1 MGQYRIQRLNDQLRD
16 EISQLIMRGEVK
28 DPRVNTFLSVN
39 RVEVTNDLSYAKAY
53 VSTFLTD
60 NQLRVGVD
68 GLNAAAGFIQREI
81 AKKLR
86 IRQFPKLQFVVD
98 SGMKKG
104 FEMVQKLNELTEELD
119 RNTLKDFEWVSLL
132 LEKTGLIEYY
142 RKVDEKEN
150 KAENSRC
157 DNLDEL
163 IRAFGESKIEYDPNI
178 DFPQT
183 EDILNQEEISGREN
197 KAR

>member
-28 DPRVNTFLSVN
+28 DPRVNTFLSIN

-68 GLNAAAGFIQREI
+68 GLNAASGFIQREI

-104 FEMVQKLNELTEELD
+104 FEMVQKLNEL
-119 RNTLKDFEWVSLL
+119 
-132 LEKTGLIEYY
+132 EKQ
-142 RKVDEKEN
+142 
-150 KAENSRC
+150 S
-157 DNLDEL
+157 EL
-163 IRAFGESKIEYDPNI
+163 IAKNETSEQGEHNL
-178 DFPQT
+178 QA
-183 EDILNQEEISGREN
+183 ED
-197 KAR
+197 KD